1 MKLKKKS
8 QTKKLTTLKKIKKKE
23 WVSNTTIVKWLFVF
37 KNNRVIL
44 PCKKIIKRPKHL
56 FTI

>member
-8 QTKKLTTLKKIKKKE
+8 QTKKLTILKKLKKK

-44 PCKKIIKRPKHL
+44 PWKKIIKRPKHL

>member
-8 QTKKLTTLKKIKKKE
+8 QTKKLTILKKLKKK